1 LSAPLRVVIVGNG
14 IAGTMVAAKLRALE
28 PDDSKLHV
36 EVYTREAFE
45 YYSRIRLPE
54 IFASRLNASDLEIY
68 KPGWYAQKNIQVYK
82 NQDIVRIEPDARC
95 IVTANGTS
103 IPYDELVLCTG
114 ADSYRPP
121 IQNVDLDGVF
131 TIREYGDADAIR
143 RYLTNGT
150 RHAVVVGGG
159 LLGLEAARFLEGPDI
174 HDVTIV
180 EIMPRLLPRQ
190 LDEPGS
196 RMLQSIIEG
205 PRNATSSRPQNAT
218 SSWPRCK
225 VILGVQVTAFLGART
240 VRALKLADGRELPA
254 ETVLISA
261 GISPRIG
268 LAKDAGLA
276 VRKGVIVD
284 EHLRTS
290 VPHIWAAGDIAEF
303 QGIVWGIIPAAMDHA
318 PVVAE
323 NILDKGPVVY
333 RQTIPQNTLKVA
345 GVSVTSCGKVNI
357 EPGEESRFQV
367 IEKSD
372 EAHKRYEKY
381 VLENGTLAGCILLGS
396 RDNYSFATQ
405 RIGKP
410 VSAQEIR
417 ARLW

>member
-1 LSAPLRVVIVGNG
+1 MSAPLRVVIVGNG
-14 IAGTMVAAKLRALE
+14 IAGIMVAAKLRALE
-28 PDDSKLHV
+28 PDDDKVHV
-36 EVYTREAFE
+36 EIYTRESFE

-54 IFASRLNASDLEIY
+54 IFASRLSAADLEIY
-68 KPGWYAQKNIQVYK
+68 KPGWYEQKHIQVYK
-82 NQDIVRIEPDARC
+82 NQDIVRIEPDARRV
-95 IVTANGTS
+95 VTANGTS
-103 IPYDELVLCTG
+103 VPYDELVLCTG
-114 ADSYRPP
+114 ADSFRPP

-143 RYLTNGT
+143 RYLTTGT

-159 LLGLEAARFLEGPDI
+159 LLGLEAARYLEGPDI
-174 HDVTIV
+174 KDVTIV

-190 LDEPGS
+190 LDEQGS
-196 RMLQSIIEG
+196 RMLQGVIEG
-205 PRNATSSRPQNAT
+205 PQDAAGPRPQDAAGSRPV
-218 SSWPRCK
+218 CK
-225 VILGVQVTAFLGART
+225 VILGVEVTAFLGART
-240 VRALKLADGRELPA
+240 VRGLKLADGRELPA

-268 LAKDAGLA
+268 LAKDAGLK

-290 VPHIWAAGDIAEF
+290 APHVWAAGDLAEF

-323 NILDKGPVVY
+323 NILDRGPVVY

-357 EPGEESRFQV
+357 EPGEEGRYQV
-367 IEKSD
+367 TAKAD
-372 EAHKRYEKY
+372 EPHKRYEKY

-410 VSAQEIR
+410 VTPEEIQV
-417 ARLW
+417 RLW

>member
-1 LSAPLRVVIVGNG
+1 MGAPLRVVIVGNG

-28 PDDSKLHV
+28 PDDAKLHV

-45 YYSRIRLPE
+45 YYSRVRLPE
-54 IFASRLNASDLEIY
+54 VFASRLSAVDLEIY
-68 KPGWYAQKNIQVYK
+68 KPGWYAQKSIQVYK
-82 NQDIVRIEPDARC
+82 NQDIVRIDPDARRV
-95 IVTANGTS
+95 VTANGTS

-121 IQNVDLDGVF
+121 ISNVDLDGVF

-143 RYLTNGT
+143 RYLTAGT

-159 LLGLEAARFLEGPDI
+159 LLGLEAARFLDGPDI
-174 HDVTIV
+174 EDVTIV

-190 LDEPGS
+190 LDEAGS
-196 RMLQSIIEG
+196 RMLQSVIEG
-205 PRNATSSRPQNAT
+205 SRC
-218 SSWPRCK
+218 R
-225 VILGVQVTAFLGART
+225 VILGVQVTAVLGART
-240 VRALKLADGRELPA
+240 VRGLKLADGRELPA

-290 VPHIWAAGDIAEF
+290 APHVWAAGDLVEF

-323 NILDKGPVVY
+323 NILQRGPVVY
-333 RQTIPQNTLKVA
+333 RQTIPQNTLKVS
-345 GVSVTSCGKVNI
+345 GVSVTSFGKVNI
-357 EPGEESRFQV
+357 DPGEEGRFHV
-367 IEKSD
+367 IAKAD
-372 EAHKRYEKY
+372 ETGARYEKY
-381 VLENGTLAGCILLGS
+381 VRENGSLTGCILLGS
-396 RDNYSFATQ
+396 RDNYSFAAQ

-410 VSAQEIR
+410 VTEEDVR

>member
-1 LSAPLRVVIVGNG
+1 MSAPLRVVIVGNG

-28 PDDSKLHV
+28 PDQAKLHV

-68 KPGWYAQKNIQVYK
+68 KPGWYVQKNIQVYK
-82 NQDIVRIEPDARC
+82 NQDIVRIEPDARR

-103 IPYDELVLCTG
+103 VPYDELVLCTG

-121 IQNVDLDGVF
+121 IRNVDLDGVF

-159 LLGLEAARFLEGPDI
+159 LLGLEAARFLDGPDI

-196 RMLQSIIEG
+196 RMLQSVIEG
-205 PRNATSSRPQNAT
+205 PRSR
-218 SSWPRCK
+218 
-225 VILGVQVTAFLGART
+225 VILGVEVTTFLGART
-240 VRALKLADGRELPA
+240 VHALKLADGRELPA

-261 GISPRIG
+261 GIKPRIG

-290 VPHIWAAGDIAEF
+290 VDHVWAAGDLAEF

-357 EPGEESRFQV
+357 EPGEEGRFQV
-367 IEKSD
+367 IEKS
-372 EAHKRYEKY
+372 EETLTRYEKY
-381 VLENGTLAGCILLGS
+381 VLENGILAGCILLGS

-410 VSAQEIR
+410 VTPDEIR